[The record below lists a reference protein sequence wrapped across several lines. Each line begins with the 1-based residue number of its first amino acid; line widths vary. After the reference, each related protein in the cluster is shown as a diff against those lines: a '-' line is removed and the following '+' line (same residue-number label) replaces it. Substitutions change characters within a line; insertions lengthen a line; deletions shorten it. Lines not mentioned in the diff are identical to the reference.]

1 MILNLPFHWD
11 QKISCYEDL
20 FKNVNTKHC
29 MYSRHG
35 QILQFK
41 KTYQKFF
48 NHTKLHK
55 KDIIF
60 FT

>member
-35 QILQFK
+35 QILEFK
-41 KTYQKFF
+41 KTY
-48 NHTKLHK
+48 
-55 KDIIF
+55 
-60 FT
+60 